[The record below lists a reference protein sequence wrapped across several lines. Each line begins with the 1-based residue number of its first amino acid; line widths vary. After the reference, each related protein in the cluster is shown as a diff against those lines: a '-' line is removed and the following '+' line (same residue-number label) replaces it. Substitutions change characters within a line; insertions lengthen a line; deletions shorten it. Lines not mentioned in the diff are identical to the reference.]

1 MEPLVQTGKTLARP
15 AEPHA
20 WLWLALVL
28 LFFNFLDALLT
39 LRFLQ
44 LGIADELNPF
54 MRQAYQLS
62 PAWFIV
68 GKLGAV
74 QLGMAVLFS
83 QRSHPFARFGLAFCA
98 SVYGLIVLYQLAFA
112 VRMTF

>member
-1 MEPLVQTGKTLARP
+1 MESFVQTGKTLARP
-15 AEPHA
+15 AEPY
-20 WLWLALVL
+20 WLALVL

-54 MRQAYQLS
+54 MRHAYQLA

-83 QRSHPFARFGLAFCA
+83 QRSHRLARFGLALCA
-98 SVYGLIVLYQLAFA
+98 SVYGLIVLYQLAFVA
-112 VRMTF
+112 RLAF

>member
-1 MEPLVQTGKTLARP
+1 MEPLVQTRKKLARP
-15 AEPHA
+15 AEPHP

-28 LFFNFLDALLT
+28 FFFYFFDSLLAF
-39 LRFLQ
+39 RFLQ

-74 QLGMAVLFS
+74 QVGMAVLFS
-83 QRSHPFARFGLAFCA
+83 QRSLRLARFGLALCA

-112 VRMTF
+112 VRMAF

>member
-1 MEPLVQTGKTLARP
+1 MERLVETGSTLARP
-15 AEPHA
+15 AESYR
-20 WLWLALVL
+20 WLWLALLL

-54 MRQAYQLS
+54 MRHAYQVS
-62 PAWFIV
+62 PAWFIA

-74 QLGMAVLFS
+74 QVGMGVLFW
-83 QRSHPFARFGLAFCA
+83 QRSLPIARVGLALCA

-112 VRMTF
+112 ARLAF

>member
-1 MEPLVQTGKTLARP
+1 
-15 AEPHA
+15 
-20 WLWLALVL
+20 
-28 LFFNFLDALLT
+28 LDALLT

>member
-1 MEPLVQTGKTLARP
+1 MEPLVQTGKALARP
-15 AEPHA
+15 AEPYG

-28 LFFNFLDALLT
+28 LFLNFLDALLT

-62 PAWFIV
+62 TAWFIV

-74 QLGMAVLFS
+74 QVGMADLFS
-83 QRSHPFARFGLAFCA
+83 QPFLRLRRFGVALCA
-98 SVYGLIVLYQLAFA
+98 SVYGLIVLYPLAIA
-112 VRMTF
+112 